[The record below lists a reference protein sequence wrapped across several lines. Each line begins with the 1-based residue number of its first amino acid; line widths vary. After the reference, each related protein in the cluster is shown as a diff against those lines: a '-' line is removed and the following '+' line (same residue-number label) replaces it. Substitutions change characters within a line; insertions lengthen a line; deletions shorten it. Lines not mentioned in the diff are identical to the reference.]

1 MQDGG
6 GIELL
11 DWIDIT
17 IFSEGEERLLVHFDP
32 NWPDTG
38 TYAVHTMFM
47 RELYEQLYI
56 SLRYNV
62 MQKSYINSCINKLS
76 SIKCKAF

>member
-1 MQDGG
+1 VQDGG

-38 TYAVHTMFM
+38 TYAVHTCS
-47 RELYEQLYI
+47 RENCMNSYRLIYATI
-56 SLRYNV
+56 SCKRDTSTAIKTNYLQ
-62 MQKSYINSCINKLS
+62 QK
-76 SIKCKAF
+76 